1 MSCMYHFRRHLMLI
15 VPLLVTLSL
24 ITWLQWWWPTLS
36 RVKAHLPL
44 VVNNRESVMCWV
56 NWCLDS
62 AAVLLPEALASNDS
76 PAQCSDMCA
85 CLHRSRLRTLMLH
98 LHWLSVDF
106 PWVKC
111 SSVSCERRATPRRN
125 GQGYWQFTP
134 CCLHSWFLVPVL
146 LQLPLPLGPGAGLG
160 EFIPSLYCNPPD
172 ALGYSSQNPIFHFQ
186 KEEE

>member
-1 MSCMYHFRRHLMLI
+1 MLYMYHFRRHLMLI

-24 ITWLQWWWPTLS
+24 ITWLQCWWPTLS

-44 VVNNRESVMCWV
+44 VVNNRESVMRWV

-111 SSVSCERRATPRRN
+111 SLVSCERHATPRRN
-125 GQGYWQFTP
+125 CQGLLAVHT
-134 CCLHSWFLVPVL
+134 LLSSFLVLSTCVAPAALASWSWGRAGGVYSFSVL
-146 LQLPLPLGPGAGLG
+146 
-160 EFIPSLYCNPPD
+160 
-172 ALGYSSQNPIFHFQ
+172 
-186 KEEE
+186 